1 MIVELLYYP
10 PPYGRSISLGL
21 FEADNE
27 SDADDLCE
35 LYSKEWGEEV
45 FWTEYVQERSLF
57 EEIKEGF
64 YALKG
69 GNEYVR

>member
-1 MIVELLYYP
+1 MVVELLYYP

-21 FEADNE
+21 VEVDKE

-35 LYSKEWGEEV
+35 LYSKECKEEV

-64 YALKG
+64 DALK
-69 GNEYVR
+69 EKK